1 MVDANSYRRIR
12 RYRFGLRSLFA
23 SLRERAGLSG
33 RAHHQGQKC
42 PEGARPFVSSA
53 RHVPLASPVWT
64 LASTANLNSAF
75 ECRQSL
81 QHFGVSWAVPD
92 QIVFPDLSVAKQQH
106 AFRELRDGLTVVL
119 VTHGHDLSRSALEEF
134 P

>member
-1 MVDANSYRRIR
+1 
-12 RYRFGLRSLFA
+12 
-23 SLRERAGLSG
+23 
-33 RAHHQGQKC
+33 
-42 PEGARPFVSSA
+42 
-53 RHVPLASPVWT
+53 LASPVWT

-75 ECRQSL
+75 ECWQSL